1 MASLRTPTAVID
13 GGQSIVKV
21 FTIDAVVTGD
31 TFTVPLGTKS
41 AFAVNTSTSDA
52 LYSSLSGNTLT
63 ITVANTPNVVIWC
76 LLA

>member
-31 TFTVPLGTKS
+31 TFTVPVGTKA
-41 AFAVNTSTSDA
+41 AFAVNTSSADA
-52 LYSSLSGNTLT
+52 LYSTLSAGVLT
-63 ITVANTPNVVIWC
+63 IVVANTPNVAIWC